1 MDKRQLTIM
10 KKIVAL
16 CLTSLLLM
24 SSILLAPVAH
34 SANALGNKFS
44 FLSSEPELMKVNDAF
59 VFDYQQQ
66 GNQLKINF
74 VIAEGYYLYRDKLQF
89 SVDGAVIGDI
99 ELPHGKNHH
108 DEYFGD
114 QEVFYSFVEI
124 PIAFKEAQE
133 GAVFHVT
140 FMGCAEGTLCYPPT
154 KRDVTLSAIEAN
166 DGKIVS
172 KKVIGAPD
180 DTQSAN
186 LTNATDAPAPP
197 ITEQDTL
204 NQMLQNDSLL
214 WTLVIFFGLGI
225 GLALTPCVFPMYPI
239 LSGIIVGQGQKL
251 STAKAFTLSMAYVQG
266 MAITYSLLGL
276 VVASAGLK
284 FQAALQHPAILI
296 FLAVMFVL
304 LSLSMFGMYDL
315 KLPSKW
321 QEKMN
326 SMSNNQ
332 KGGNL
337 IGVFMMGVISGLVA
351 SPCTTAPLSGVL
363 IYVAQS
369 GDLLQ
374 GFLALYVL
382 SMGMG
387 LPLLV
392 IGTSGG
398 KILPRAGAW
407 MDIIKTI
414 FGFLLISVSIVMIG
428 RIWPGLV
435 SDLLWSVWAISLIA
449 YLMHQNRLSEFNWKQ
464 STRGVLLLLALM
476 ASFSYGFQAMM
487 AGFGHTSVQMNQ
499 AGVEGKPKTEA
510 NHFIRIKSLDDLEV
524 ELDKASISGKTV
536 MLDLYADW
544 CVACKEFEAITF
556 KNADVEARMKK
567 MVLLQADVTASDD
580 IDIELLEHYG
590 VLGLPTLLMFNTDGK
605 QREDLRVTG
614 FMGPKDFAAHLDI
627 LLAK

>member
-10 KKIVAL
+10 KKLVAI
-16 CLTSLLLM
+16 CLTSLLMM
-24 SSILLAPVAH
+24 SSMILAPAAH
-34 SANALGNKFS
+34 SANVLSNKFS

-124 PIAFKEAQE
+124 PIAFKEAQAD
-133 GAVFHVT
+133 AVFHVT

-154 KRDVTLSAIEAN
+154 KHDVTLAAIEAN
-166 DGKIVS
+166 DGTLSS

-180 DTQSAN
+180 DAQAST
-186 LTNATDAPAPP
+186 TATDAPAAP
-197 ITEQDTL
+197 ITQQDTL

-239 LSGIIVGQGQKL
+239 LSGIIVGQGKKL

-435 SDLLWSVWAISLIA
+435 SDLLWSLWAICLVA

-464 STRGVLLLLALM
+464 STRGVFLLLALM
-476 ASFSYGFQAMM
+476 ASFSYGFQAIMT
-487 AGFGHTSVQMNQ
+487 GFGHKTPDITQ
-499 AGVEGKPKTEA
+499 AGVEGKTQNKE
-510 NHFIRIKSLDDLEV
+510 NHFIRIKSLEDLEV

-556 KNADVEARMKK
+556 KNKDVATRMSQ

-580 IDIELLEHYG
+580 IDITLLEHYG
-590 VLGLPTLLMFNTDGK
+590 VLGLPTLLMFNSDGK

>member
-10 KKIVAL
+10 KKLVAI
-16 CLTSLLLM
+16 CLTSLLMM
-24 SSILLAPVAH
+24 SSILLAPAAH
-34 SANALGNKFS
+34 SANVLSNKFS

-124 PIAFKEAQE
+124 PIAFKEAQAD
-133 GAVFHVT
+133 AVFHVT

-154 KRDVTLSAIEAN
+154 KHDVTLTAIEAN
-166 DGKIVS
+166 DGTLSS

-180 DTQSAN
+180 DAQAST
-186 LTNATDAPAPP
+186 TATDYPAAP
-197 ITEQDTL
+197 ITQQDTL

-239 LSGIIVGQGQKL
+239 LSGIIVGQGKKL

-435 SDLLWSVWAISLIA
+435 SDLLWSLWAICLVA

-464 STRGVLLLLALM
+464 STRGVFLLLALM
-476 ASFSYGFQAMM
+476 ASFSYGFQAIMT
-487 AGFGHTSVQMNQ
+487 GFGHKTPDITQ
-499 AGVEGKPKTEA
+499 AGVEGKTQNKE
-510 NHFIRIKSLDDLEV
+510 NHFIRIKSLEDLEV

-556 KNADVEARMKK
+556 KNKDVATRMSQ

-580 IDIELLEHYG
+580 IDITLLEHYG
-590 VLGLPTLLMFNTDGK
+590 VLGLPTLLMFNSDGK

>member
-1 MDKRQLTIM
+1 M
-10 KKIVAL
+10 KKLVVF

-24 SSILLAPVAH
+24 SSIILSPMVH
-34 SANALGNKFS
+34 SANATSNAFS
-44 FLSSEPELMKVNDAF
+44 FLSNEPKLMPVNEAF
-59 VFDYQQQ
+59 AFDYEQQ
-66 GNQLKINF
+66 GNQLKISF
-74 VIAEGYYLYRDKLQF
+74 VIADGYYLYRDKLQF
-89 SVDGAVIGDI
+89 SANGAVIGDI
-99 ELPHGKNHH
+99 ELPRGKNHN

-114 QEVFYSFVEI
+114 QEVYYSFVEI
-124 PIAFKEAQE
+124 PVGLKQADAD
-133 GAVFHVT
+133 ALFHVT

-154 KRDVTLSAIEAN
+154 KNEVKLTAVEAN
-166 DGKIVS
+166 DGNIIT
-172 KKVIGAPD
+172 KKVIGAPVA
-180 DTQSAN
+180 TQSEA
-186 LTNATDAPAPP
+186 ATDTAKAP
-197 ITEQDTL
+197 ITQQDNL
-204 NQMLQNDSLL
+204 SQMLQNDSLL
-214 WTLVIFFGLGI
+214 WTLAIFFGLGI

-239 LSGIIVGQGQKL
+239 LSGIIVGQGKKL
-251 STAKAFTLSMAYVQG
+251 STGKAFTLSMAYVQG

-326 SMSNNQ
+326 DMSNNQ

-337 IGVFMMGVISGLVA
+337 IGVFLMGVISGLVA
-351 SPCTTAPLSGVL
+351 SPCTTAPLSGAL

-369 GDLLQ
+369 GDLVQ

-387 LPLLV
+387 VPLLI

-407 MDIIKTI
+407 MDIIKTV
-414 FGFLLISVSIVMIG
+414 FGFLLISVSIVMVG

-435 SDLLWSVWAISLIA
+435 SDLLWSIWGVALTG
-449 YLMHQNRLSEFNWKQ
+449 YLMHQNKLSEFNWKQ
-464 STRGVLLLLALM
+464 TTRGVLLLLTLL
-476 ASFSYGFQAMM
+476 ASFSYGFQALMT
-487 AGFGHTSVQMNQ
+487 AFGHETPSITQ
-499 AGVEGKPKTEA
+499 AGIEGKGKTEA
-510 NHFIRIKSLDDLEV
+510 NHFIRIKSLADLEV

-556 KNADVEARMKK
+556 KDKEVAQRLDQMI
-567 MVLLQADVTASDD
+567 LLQADVTASDD
-580 IDIELLEHYG
+580 VDIELLEHYG
-590 VLGLPTLLMFNTDGK
+590 VLGLPTLLMFNQDGE

-614 FMGPKDFAAHLDI
+614 FMGPKDFAAHLD
-627 LLAK
+627 LLLK

>member
-1 MDKRQLTIM
+1 M
-10 KKIVAL
+10 KKIFAFV
-16 CLTSLLLM
+16 LTSLLLV
-24 SSILLAPVAH
+24 SSIVIAPLAQSEGVF
-34 SANALGNKFS
+34 SKSKFS
-44 FLSSEPELMKVNDAF
+44 FLSSEPELLPVNEAF
-59 VFDYQQQ
+59 SFDFKQQ
-66 GNQLKINF
+66 GNQLKISW
-74 VIAEGYYLYRDKLQF
+74 VIADGYYMYRDKLTF
-89 SVDGAVIGDI
+89 AADGAVIGDI
-99 ELPHGKNHH
+99 NLPRGKSHN
-108 DEYFGD
+108 DEYFGE

-124 PIAFKEAQE
+124 PVGIKEASNE
-133 GAVFHVT
+133 ATFKVT

-154 KRDVTLSAIEAN
+154 TRDVILSQVAAN
-166 DGKIVS
+166 DGKVAQA
-172 KKVIGAPD
+172 KKVIGAPQATDSD
-180 DTQSAN
+180 DT
-186 LTNATDAPAPP
+186 APSTAP
-197 ITEQDTL
+197 ITQQDTL
-204 NQMLQNDSLL
+204 SQMLQNDSLL

-276 VVASAGLK
+276 VVASAGMK

-326 SMSNNQ
+326 SLSNNQ

-337 IGVFMMGVISGLVA
+337 IGVFLMGVISGLVA
-351 SPCTTAPLSGVL
+351 SPCTTAPLSGAL

-387 LPLLV
+387 VPLLV
-392 IGTSGG
+392 LGTSGG

-414 FGFLLISVSIVMIG
+414 FGFLLISVSIMMIG
-428 RIWPGLV
+428 RIWVGLV
-435 SDLLWSVWAISLIA
+435 SDVLWAIWGVSLVG
-449 YLMHQNRLSEFNWKQ
+449 YLMHQNKLTQFNWKQ
-464 STRGVLLLLALM
+464 TVRSVLLLLALL
-476 ASFSYGFQAMM
+476 ASFSYGFQAVMSHF
-487 AGFGHTSVQMNQ
+487 GFQTPGISQSATNGI
-499 AGVEGKPKTEA
+499 AKAEA
-510 NHFIRIKSLDDLEV
+510 HHFIRIKSLADLET

-556 KNADVEARMKK
+556 ADGAVLERMDQ
-567 MVLLQADVTASDD
+567 MVILQADVTKSDAV
-580 IDIELLEHYG
+580 DIELLEHYG
-590 VLGLPTLLMFNTDGK
+590 VLGLPTLLMFDKNGAIRD
-605 QREDLRVTG
+605 DLRVTG
-614 FMGPKDFAAHLDI
+614 FMGPKDFANHLD
-627 LLAK
+627 LLLK

>member
-1 MDKRQLTIM
+1 M
-10 KKIVAL
+10 KKIVTL

-24 SSILLAPVAH
+24 SSILLAPTAQ
-34 SANALGNKFS
+34 SANASSNTFS
-44 FLSSEPELMKVNDAF
+44 FLNNEPKLMPVNEAF

-66 GNQLKINF
+66 GNQLKISF
-74 VIAEGYYLYRDKLQF
+74 VIADGYYLYRDKLQF
-89 SVDGAVIGDI
+89 SAEGAVIGDI
-99 ELPHGKNHH
+99 ELPRGKNHN

-114 QEVFYSFVEI
+114 QEVYYSFVEI
-124 PIAFKEAQE
+124 PVGIKQANAD
-133 GAVFHVT
+133 AVIHVT

-154 KRDVTLSAIEAN
+154 KNEVKLNAVAEN
-166 DGKIVS
+166 DGTVTA

-180 DTQSAN
+180 E
-186 LTNATDAPAPP
+186 ATTKAAAP
-197 ITEQDTL
+197 ITQQDSL

-214 WTLVIFFGLGI
+214 WTLLIFFGLGI

-239 LSGIIVGQGQKL
+239 LSGIIVGQGKKL
-251 STAKAFTLSMAYVQG
+251 STGKAFTLSMAYVQG

-326 SMSNNQ
+326 AMSNNQ

-337 IGVFMMGVISGLVA
+337 IGVFLMGVISGLVA
-351 SPCTTAPLSGVL
+351 SPCTTAPLSGAL

-369 GDLLQ
+369 GDLIQ

-387 LPLLV
+387 VPLLI

-435 SDLLWSVWAISLIA
+435 SDLLWSIWGVALA
-449 YLMHQNRLSEFNWKQ
+449 GYLMHQNKLTEFNWKQ
-464 STRGVLLLLALM
+464 TTRGVLLLLTLL
-476 ASFSYGFQAMM
+476 ASFSYGFQALM
-487 AGFGHTSVQMNQ
+487 AGFGHDTPSITQ
-499 AGVEGKPKTEA
+499 AGVEGKSNAET
-510 NHFIRIKSLDDLEV
+510 NHFIRIKSLADLEV

-556 KNADVEARMKK
+556 KNKDVAMRMDQ

-590 VLGLPTLLMFNTDGK
+590 VLGLPTLLMFNQDGE

-614 FMGPKDFAAHLDI
+614 FMGPKEFAAHLDL